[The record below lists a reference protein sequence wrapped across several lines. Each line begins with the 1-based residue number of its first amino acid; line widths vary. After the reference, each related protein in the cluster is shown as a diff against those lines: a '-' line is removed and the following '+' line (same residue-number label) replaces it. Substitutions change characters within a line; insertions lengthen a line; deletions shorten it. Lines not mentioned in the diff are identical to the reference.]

1 MSSSGSRLTNIIH
14 SNNPNAT
21 KMIFKLPIYDIQ
33 DPVTT
38 PYVRLVS
45 SDMVQIIKFKPNDN
59 LYFKVMLPNGD
70 IFNTLLPETYSP
82 EIPNSDNQISATFR
96 FTRV

>member
-1 MSSSGSRLTNIIH
+1 M
-14 SNNPNAT
+14 NPG
-21 KMIFKLPIYDIQ
+21 Y
-33 DPVTT
+33 
-38 PYVRLVS
+38 
-45 SDMVQIIKFKPNDN
+45 IIKFKPNDN